1 MPRAQGVD
9 HTTLVGSNQPRV
21 AAWGNGRAGYIL
33 GGGEMAGSKGKP
45 LIYDGL
51 AGSCKRRGEM
61 AERLNA
67 PDSKSGIPSRVS
79 GVQIPLSPPDPTL
92 NSLPPGACSGS
103 KRRSILSHCKRVV
116 EKFVAL
122 IVMFACS
129 FAYAGTTV
137 PAGSTQAEIQTIL
150 NSASPANNVI
160 QFAAGIYNLTAP
172 LNVPCSFPITISG
185 PTTTPATAILNPS
198 FTNQPIF
205 NLTDCVGL
213 TIQYL
218 NFTKTQSIKLNLN
231 PGIWCAAGCVIAHNQ
246 FTGLTAQLPTGSGG
260 DAGPA
265 CDSGTGPQGNCDSAG
280 DTAITF
286 ASNSGAACPGCAFL
300 TNTQIVYNQFGDAS
314 SCLTPADVM
323 DGTTYDYGGNC
334 AGIQFYTAINGVTV
348 NHNNFIHLEEG
359 FHVLCGPVGGDDCS
373 GPTAWTWKNFTADY
387 NDFSGIHRIGAEMQ
401 LQGAANIHIDHNS
414 YHSPVAPFFYTFAIS
429 NACCAGLKG
438 SPVTPPGITNIDDV
452 LIAEQPA
459 STAANANNYIGMAD
473 EAWGTGAQYTTSL
486 IQGNWQN
493 GYEWAYIT
501 GGSISNNVVCGSQ
514 MAAAGT
520 LIHHET
526 NPPTSAPPKQIGNT
540 TGASCSTVRST
551 APVLPPSMTFTG
563 SQTITLA
570 DNGSNTSIWYTT
582 DGSTPV
588 PGQGTAQLYRT
599 PLVVA
604 GTTTIKAVGMWGT
617 ANQPKSYPAGYGY
630 VPSAVVSATYTL
642 KTSPGSSPRGSQR

>member
-1 MPRAQGVD
+1 MDV
-9 HTTLVGSNQPRV
+9 
-21 AAWGNGRAGYIL
+21 
-33 GGGEMAGSKGKP
+33 SKGKP

-51 AGSCKRRGEM
+51 AGGCKRRGEM

-79 GVQIPLSPPDPTL
+79 GVQIPLSPPDAML
-92 NSLPPGACSGS
+92 DSLPPGPSTRLTHALTLSSRAPSGS
-103 KRRSILSHCKRVV
+103 TRRSIPPRCKMAVQKV
-116 EKFVAL
+116 VAL
-122 IVMFACS
+122 IFMSASS
-129 FAYAGTTV
+129 FAYAATTIA
-137 PAGSTQAEIQTIL
+137 AGSTQAEIQAIL

-160 QFAAGIYNLTAP
+160 QFAAGTYNLTAT
-172 LNVPCSFPITISG
+172 LNIPCSFPLTITG

-198 FTNQPIF
+198 FTNNPIF
-205 NLTDCVGL
+205 NLTDCTGL
-213 TIQYL
+213 TIEYL
-218 NFTKTQSIKLNLN
+218 NFTKTQSIKLNLD
-231 PGIWCAAGCVIAHNQ
+231 PGTWCAAGCVIAHNQ
-246 FTGLTAQLPTGSGG
+246 FTGLTAQLPNGSGG

-265 CDSGTGPQGNCDSAG
+265 CDSGTGPQGNCDSPG
-280 DTAITF
+280 DTAVTF
-286 ASNSGAACPGCAFL
+286 SSNSGAACPGCAFL
-300 TNTQIVYNQFGDAS
+300 TNTQIIYNQFGDAS

-334 AGIQFYTAINGVTV
+334 AGIQFYTSLNGVTV
-348 NHNNFIHLEEG
+348 NYNNFIHLEEG

-401 LQGAANIHIDHNS
+401 LQGSANIHVDHNS
-414 YHSPVAPFFYTFAIS
+414 YHSPAAPFFYTFAIS

-438 SPVTPPGITNIDDV
+438 SSVTPPGITNIDDV

-473 EAWGTGAQYTTSL
+473 EAWGTGAQYTTS
-486 IQGNWQN
+486 IVQGNWQN

-526 NPPTSAPPKQIGNT
+526 NPPTSAPPTQTGNT
-540 TGASCSTVRST
+540 TGASCSTVTST
-551 APVLPPSMTFTG
+551 APRMTPSMTFTG
-563 SQTITLA
+563 SQTVTLA
-570 DNGSNTSIWYTT
+570 DGGGNTGIWYTT

-599 PLVVA
+599 PLAVSA
-604 GTTTIKAVGMWGT
+604 TTTVKAVGMWGT

-630 VPSAVVSATYTL
+630 VPSAVVSATYTR
-642 KTSPGSSPRGSQR
+642 KPTSGDSGHR

>member
-1 MPRAQGVD
+1 MPRARGVD

-21 AAWGNGRAGYIL
+21 AAWGNGRGGYIL
-33 GGGEMAGSKGKP
+33 GGGEMDLSKGKP

-51 AGSCKRRGEM
+51 AGDGKRRGEM

-79 GVQIPLSPPDPTL
+79 GVQIPLSPPVPMLD
-92 NSLPPGACSGS
+92 SQPPGASADS
-103 KRRSILSHCKRVV
+103 NRRSIPLRCKMTVW
-116 EKFVAL
+116 KFVAL
-122 IVMFACS
+122 IILSAPS
-129 FAYAGTTV
+129 LAHAGTTI

-160 QFAAGIYNLTAP
+160 QFAAGTYNLTDP
-172 LNVPCSFPITISG
+172 LIIPCSFPITISG

-198 FTNQPIF
+198 FTNKPIF
-205 NLTDCVGL
+205 NLTNCVGL

-218 NFTKTQSIKLNLN
+218 NFTKTQSIKLNLD
-231 PGIWCAAGCVIAHNQ
+231 PGIWCTAGCVIAHNQ

-348 NHNNFIHLEEG
+348 NYNNFIHLEEG

-401 LQGAANIHIDHNS
+401 LQGSANIHVDHNS
-414 YHSPVAPFFYTFAIS
+414 YHSPIAPFFYTFAIS

-438 SPVTPPGITNIDDV
+438 SAVTAPGITNVDDV

-459 STAANANNYIGMAD
+459 STAANAINYIGMAD
-473 EAWGTGAQYTTSL
+473 EAWGTGAQYTTSVV
-486 IQGNWQN
+486 QGNWQN

-501 GGSISNNVVCGSQ
+501 GGSISHNVVCGSQ

-526 NPPTSAPPKQIGNT
+526 NPPTSAPPTQIGNT
-540 TGASCSTVRST
+540 TGASCGPVTST
-551 APVLPPSMTFTG
+551 APRMPASMTFTG
-563 SQTITLA
+563 SQTVTLA
-570 DNGSNTSIWYTT
+570 DNGSNTGIWYTT

-588 PGQGTAQLYRT
+588 PGQGTAQLYKT
-599 PLVVA
+599 PLVVSA
-604 GTTTIKAVGMWGT
+604 TTTIKAVGMWGT

-630 VPSAVVSATYTL
+630 VPSAVVSSTYTA
-642 KTSPGSSPRGSQR
+642 SSARGGSRR

>member
-1 MPRAQGVD
+1 MDV
-9 HTTLVGSNQPRV
+9 
-21 AAWGNGRAGYIL
+21 
-33 GGGEMAGSKGKP
+33 SKGKP

-51 AGSCKRRGEM
+51 AGDCKRRGEM

-79 GVQIPLSPPDPTL
+79 GVQIPLSPPTL
-92 NSLPPGACSGS
+92 RRNSLPHG
-103 KRRSILSHCKRVV
+103 V
-116 EKFVAL
+116 EKLVAL
-122 IVMFACS
+122 IFLFASS
-129 FAYAGTTV
+129 FAYAGTTI
-137 PAGSTQAEIQTIL
+137 PAGSTQAEIQAIL

-160 QFAAGIYNLTAP
+160 QFAAGTYNLTAP
-172 LNVPCSFPITISG
+172 LNVPCSFPITITG

-198 FTNQPIF
+198 FTNNPIF
-205 NLTDCVGL
+205 NLTDCIGL

-246 FTGLTAQLPTGSGG
+246 FTGLTAQLPKGSGA

-334 AGIQFYTAINGVTV
+334 AGIQFYTSLNGVTV
-348 NHNNFIHLEEG
+348 NYNTFIHLEEG

-373 GPTAWTWKNFTADY
+373 GPTAWTWKNFNANY

-401 LQGAANIHIDHNS
+401 LQGSADIHIDHNS
-414 YHSPVAPFFYTFAIS
+414 YHSPTAPFFYTFAIS

-438 SPVTPPGITNIDDV
+438 SLVTAPGITNIDDV

-473 EAWGTGAQYTTSL
+473 EAWGTGAQYTNSVV
-486 IQGNWQN
+486 QGNWQN

-501 GGSISNNVVCGSQ
+501 GGSISHNVVCGFQ

-526 NPPTSAPPKQIGNT
+526 NPPTSAPPTQTGNT
-540 TGASCSTVRST
+540 TGANCSIVPST
-551 APVLPPSMTFTG
+551 APTMTPSMTFTG
-563 SQTITLA
+563 SQTVTLT

-582 DGSTPV
+582 DGSAPV
-588 PGQGTAQLYRT
+588 PGQGTAQLYKT
-599 PLVVA
+599 PFAVSA
-604 GTTTIKAVGMWGT
+604 TTTIKAVGMWGT

-630 VPSAVVSATYTL
+630 VPSAVVSATYTA
-642 KTSPGSSPRGSQR
+642 SSAHGNSRR